1 MELWLTVNGK
11 RTCAS
16 APLDPLTRAVVI
28 SMFTW
33 RRAEP
38 DDNADVPMGWW
49 GDTWPAVQNDRYG
62 SRLWLLQRSKL
73 TNQLVQ
79 TVRGYIRECLQWMID
94 DGVVSRIDLDI
105 RRTGI
110 NELGNSITLW
120 RRDGPVMISFDC
132 DNAWRTVNFSARRW
146 QKISVCSVTI
156 YSPGWTSATRSGA
169 WMKTCGQRC
178 MRRRCI
184 RFTGTSIIWQ

>member
-16 APLDPLTRAVVI
+16 APLEPLTRAVVI
-28 SMFTW
+28 SLFTW

-94 DGVVSRIDLDI
+94 DGVVSRIDLDKAAI
-105 RRTGI
+105 GRLKGE
-110 NELGNSITLW
+110 ELAQYNLW
-120 RRDGPVMISFDC
+120 LDYLDALELVD
-132 DNAWRTVNFSARRW
+132 T
-146 QKISVCSVTI
+146 
-156 YSPGWTSATRSGA
+156 SGA
-169 WMKTCGQRC
+169 PDIKWPTPPAVQAR
-178 MRRRCI
+178 
-184 RFTGTSIIWQ
+184 

>member
-1 MELWLTVNGK
+1 
-11 RTCAS
+11 
-16 APLDPLTRAVVI
+16 
-28 SMFTW
+28 
-33 RRAEP
+33 AEP

-120 RRDGPVMISFDC
+120 RRDGPVMISFD
-132 DNAWRTVNFSARRW
+132 DLWSA
-146 QKISVCSVTI
+146 ITH
-156 YSPGWTSATRSGA
+156 G
-169 WMKTCGQRC
+169 GQ
-178 MRRRCI
+178 
-184 RFTGTSIIWQ
+184 

>member
-1 MELWLTVNGK
+1 MTNNVLQSLQIVNTVLE
-11 RTCAS
+11 A
-16 APLDPLTRAVVI
+16 
-28 SMFTW
+28 
-33 RRAEP
+33 
-38 DDNADVPMGWW
+38 
-49 GDTWPAVQNDRYG
+49 TWPAVQNDRYG

-120 RRDGPVMISFDC
+120 
-132 DNAWRTVNFSARRW
+132 
-146 QKISVCSVTI
+146 
-156 YSPGWTSATRSGA
+156 
-169 WMKTCGQRC
+169 
-178 MRRRCI
+178 
-184 RFTGTSIIWQ
+184 

>member
-16 APLDPLTRAVVI
+16 AQLDPLTRSVVI
-28 SMFTW
+28 SLFTW

-79 TVRGYIRECLQWMID
+79 TVRGYI
-94 DGVVSRIDLDI
+94 G
-105 RRTGI
+105 
-110 NELGNSITLW
+110 
-120 RRDGPVMISFDC
+120 
-132 DNAWRTVNFSARRW
+132 TVAARSCMVG
-146 QKISVCSVTI
+146 Q
-156 YSPGWTSATRSGA
+156 RSGDCR
-169 WMKTCGQRC
+169 CGTFINPRSSAC
-178 MRRRCI
+178 GCPDA
-184 RFTGTSIIWQ
+184 GAGSAHHH

>member
-28 SMFTW
+28 SLFTW

-79 TVRGYIRECLQWMID
+79 TVRGYIRECLQWNRERD
-94 DGVVSRIDLDI
+94 SDECLLWV
-105 RRTGI
+105 RRQ
-110 NELGNSITLW
+110 L
-120 RRDGPVMISFDC
+120 ISALKMDM
-132 DNAWRTVNFSARRW
+132 AA
-146 QKISVCSVTI
+146 
-156 YSPGWTSATRSGA
+156 
-169 WMKTCGQRC
+169 
-178 MRRRCI
+178 
-184 RFTGTSIIWQ
+184 